1 MTALCGGGT
10 SAAKPGQEAALI
22 YSSGLLVQVLESL
35 ALDWLAPLIP
45 LVPLAPFV
53 LSTFC
58 ASDPPAVVNLTM
70 AEANAL
76 LQTDITSS
84 DFATGLAKLPAIFE
98 NAIWNYS
105 CQCTSG
111 TYTPPTVTQPSG
123 TTVVVQPQA
132 PANAYCAT
140 SCFLNNG
147 PGQPPCQQSQGAG
160 AGLVGQLNVLAPSGQ
175 IPTGVSATWNW
186 VSGATPT
193 ALQLTVK
200 YNKTGASSISHV
212 FNFPAGTA
220 PISLVDTWP
229 DATYTGVQIDY
240 QYGAGSGTW
249 MVEGHIYIWCGG
261 VQPNGTQQPCCPP
274 DAATQGY
281 LDNILKMVTLIQRQ
295 QVPFSYVLGTVHS
308 GLTGNGELSI
318 QGLLGAKLTP
328 TSIPGDASVD
338 AGDPNTYWLDSWI
351 NWGNADGWTTREF
364 LRSAPHISLPSYA
377 GQFTK
382 LGYSLRPG
390 LTVDITELEREA

>member
-1 MTALCGGGT
+1 M
-10 SAAKPGQEAALI
+10 
-22 YSSGLLVQVLESL
+22 QVLESL

-58 ASDPPAVVNLTM
+58 STDPPAVVNLTT

-76 LQTDITSS
+76 LKLDVTSGDYFS
-84 DFATGLAKLPAIFE
+84 GLGKLPAIFE
-98 NAIWNYS
+98 NAVWNYS

-111 TYTPPTVTQPSG
+111 VYTPPTVTQPSG

-147 PGQPPCQQSQGAG
+147 PGQPPCQQLQGAG
-160 AGLVGQLNVLAPSGQ
+160 GGLVGQLNVLAPSGQ
-175 IPTGVSATWNW
+175 PPTGLSATWNW

-193 ALQLTVK
+193 ALQLTAK
-200 YNKTGASSISHV
+200 YNKSGSPSISHV

-220 PISLVDTWP
+220 PITLIDTWP
-229 DATYTGVQIDY
+229 DPTYTGAQIDY

-249 MVEGHIYIWCGG
+249 MVEGHIYVWCGG

-281 LDNILKMVTLIQRQ
+281 LDNILTMVTLIQRQ
-295 QVPFSYVLGTVHS
+295 IVPFAYVAHTTHS
-308 GLTGNGELSI
+308 ALTGTGELSI
-318 QGLLGAKLTP
+318 SGLIGVKITP
-328 TSIPGDASVD
+328 ASIPGDAGVD
-338 AGDPNTYWLDSWI
+338 VGDPDTLWLDSWI
-351 NWGNADGWTTREF
+351 NWGNADGWSNREF
-364 LRSAPHISLPSYA
+364 LRSAPFVSFPSLA
-377 GQFTK
+377 GQYTK
-382 LGYSLRPG
+382 LGYTFRPG
-390 LTVDITELEREA
+390 LTCDVTELVRES